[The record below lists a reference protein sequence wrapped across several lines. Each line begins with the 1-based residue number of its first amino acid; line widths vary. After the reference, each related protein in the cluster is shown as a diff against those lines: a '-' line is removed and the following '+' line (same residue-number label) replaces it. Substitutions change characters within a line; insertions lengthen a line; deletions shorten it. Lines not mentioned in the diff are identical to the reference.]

1 MQNNSKSLLAG
12 LAVVIATVVM
22 VALVGLLAIRPEK
35 EMIMGEADAS
45 EYRVS
50 NMVPGHIDSLYVK
63 EGDRVR
69 RGDTLAHIASR
80 QVDAKMQ
87 QAEAARSAASA
98 QSRKAQHGARSQ
110 QKEMAYQ
117 VWQKAKAAEEV
128 YRKSYERVKGLREK
142 GVVPQQQLDEVEAK
156 YKVAQADCAAAEQ
169 QYLMAQEGAQREDI
183 DAAAALVGR
192 AGGAVAEVQSYLDDS
207 YLIAPCDG
215 DVVEIFA
222 KLGDLIGT
230 GSPVVS
236 VLDMEDTWFYFSLR
250 EDLLGD
256 VKSGS
261 TMQVRIPALGDQTY
275 AVTITRI
282 QAMASYATWRATKA
296 KGQYDVKSFEVKA
309 VPQQKIEGLL
319 YWFNET
325 SCTTRACPDMV
336 AAALPDNTDAR
347 RGFRLRVLRHIAGRG
362 AAAETAGGGG
372 RHGSHLH
379 EPPYVPR
386 TRCHAR
392 SDRQGRIRQPP
403 RGTPGHAAW

>member
-1 MQNNSKSLLAG
+1 MKENNKSLWAG
-12 LAVVIATVVM
+12 LAVVIVTVVTVIVVGM
-22 VALVGLLAIRPEK
+22 MALKPQK
-35 EMIMGEADAS
+35 ELITGEADAS

-50 NMVPGHIDSLYVK
+50 NMVPGHIDTLYVK

-80 QVDAKMQ
+80 QVDAKML

-98 QSRKAQHGARSQ
+98 QSRKAQAGARSQ

-128 YRKSYERVKGLREK
+128 YRKSYERVKGLKEK
-142 GVVPQQQLDEVEAK
+142 GVVSAQQYDEVEAK

-215 DVVEIFA
+215 EVVELFA
-222 KLGDLIGT
+222 KVGDLIGT

-236 VLDMEDTWFYFSLR
+236 ILNMDDCWFFFAVR
-250 EDLLGD
+250 EDRLSD
-256 VKSGS
+256 IKTGS
-261 TMQVRIPALGDQTY
+261 TVQVRLPALGEQTY
-275 AVTITRI
+275 SCTVSKV

-296 KGQYDVKSFEVKA
+296 NGQYDVKSFDVKV
-309 VPQQKIEGLL
+309 VPIGQIEGLK
-319 YWFNET
+319 
-325 SCTTRACPDMV
+325 PGM
-336 AAALPDNTDAR
+336 
-347 RGFRLRVLRHIAGRG
+347 
-362 AAAETAGGGG
+362 TAI
-372 RHGSHLH
+372 L
-379 EPPYVPR
+379 EE
-386 TRCHAR
+386 
-392 SDRQGRIRQPP
+392 
-403 RGTPGHAAW
+403 